1 MSRLLGL
8 LIADVDDDGG
18 GDGRL
23 GQQPLSSDPAHRC
36 GWRRSMS
43 GLNSRAATSHLLD
56 EVKNCPS
63 REHGR
68 GTFRKFDRTQ
78 AKQDDT
84 SSYERQF

>member
-1 MSRLLGL
+1 MDDLANNHFHRIRR
-8 LIADVDDDGG
+8 IAVDGG
-18 GDGRL
+18 G
-23 GQQPLSSDPAHRC
+23 RC
-36 GWRRSMS
+36 R

-68 GTFRKFDRTQ
+68 GTSRKFDRTQ